1 MDLNLRLVR
10 YFVAVADAGT
20 FTKAAEQ
27 LHIATPSLSQQVR
40 KLEVELGVSLLE
52 RDHRGAR
59 LTAAGQDFLE
69 ESRVLLTAAESAIG
83 AARRHQR
90 SSSGKMHLGF
100 LAGGA
105 GELTRP
111 IVDEFQRREPE
122 VELELTQ
129 LAWGDELSALT
140 SGRVD
145 IVVARPP
152 LESHPRLR
160 RVVLFEEPRVLLMA
174 HDHPLARRRKLRIAD
189 LADVVQVDTREGTR
203 DWRNWWSIDPRPDGT
218 RPTYGPRVNS
228 VEEMV
233 QVVATTD
240 AVAITGAGV
249 ASLFRRAE
257 TTSRL
262 IADAAPSTV
271 ELVFLASDMP
281 SAVER
286 FVAVAVELSA
296 VLGAR

>member
-1 MDLNLRLVR
+1 
-10 YFVAVADAGT
+10 
-20 FTKAAEQ
+20 
-27 LHIATPSLSQQVR
+27 
-40 KLEVELGVSLLE
+40 
-52 RDHRGAR
+52 
-59 LTAAGQDFLE
+59 
-69 ESRVLLTAAESAIG
+69 
-83 AARRHQR
+83 
-90 SSSGKMHLGF
+90 
-100 LAGGA
+100 
-105 GELTRP
+105 
-111 IVDEFQRREPE
+111 
-122 VELELTQ
+122 
-129 LAWGDELSALT
+129 
-140 SGRVD
+140 
-145 IVVARPP
+145 
-152 LESHPRLR
+152 
-160 RVVLFEEPRVLLMA
+160 MA

-218 RPTYGPRVNS
+218 RPPTYGPPRVNS

-296 VLGAR
+296 VLGTR